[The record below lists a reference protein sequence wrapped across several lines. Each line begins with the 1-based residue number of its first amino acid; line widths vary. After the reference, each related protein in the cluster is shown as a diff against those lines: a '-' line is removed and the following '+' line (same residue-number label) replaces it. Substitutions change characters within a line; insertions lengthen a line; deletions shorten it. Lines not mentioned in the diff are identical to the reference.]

1 MPELLSIETHPP
13 FDPDIVHG
21 KDILAE
27 VRNGLALGQLLG
39 ELPASSVVQGSVIQT
54 AIPEEA
60 RRIVDA
66 TPFLGAL
73 RDELADVMDYPH
85 LSGPVYRLGCC
96 LGAITLEY
104 SAGSSSNSAIFEDGL
119 RERIE
124 KLGESG
130 ASEYRPEDRRAVLMQ
145 AMSMLDKGV
154 HSEAAALMEKME
166 RKVQLASLPL
176 VAVWAGQH
184 LRSLSD
190 IMGYDAGTVHNP
202 WNEGLIDTEDEYE
215 AIQGILDNSSFAEAM
230 LNLIGEETLPDPE
243 ATPITQCI
251 AGINRVLAFVMV
263 GADRLAAFNQ
273 APDEK

>member
-21 KDILAE
+21 EDTLAE

-39 ELPASSVVQGSVIQT
+39 ELPASSVAQESVVQT
-54 AIPEEA
+54 AAPEES

-73 RDELADVMDYPH
+73 RDELADVIDYPH
-85 LSGPVYRLGCC
+85 LSGPAYRLGCC
-96 LGAITLEY
+96 LGAITLEHF
-104 SAGSSSNSAIFEDGL
+104 AGDSSNSAIFEDGL
-119 RERIE
+119 RERVK
-124 KLGESG
+124 KLRESG
-130 ASEYRPEDRRAVLMQ
+130 ASEYRPEDRQAVLLQ
-145 AMSMLDKGV
+145 TMSMLDADLQSK
-154 HSEAAALMEKME
+154 ADALMKKTE

-176 VAVWAGQH
+176 VAMWAGQH

-202 WNEGLIDTEDEYE
+202 WDEGLIDTEDEYE

-263 GADRLAAFNQ
+263 GADRLAALNQ
-273 APDEK
+273 APGEE